1 MADYVCPYSVEEA
14 LRVLNRYEGAARI
27 IAGGTDLMLD
37 LRQGKVAPRCL
48 VDITRIPG
56 LEQIEVSQGMVE
68 VGAAVT
74 FAALGDSP
82 FIRQHV
88 HALAEAARSIGAFP
102 IQTVATWVGNL
113 VQALPAA
120 DGAIVALALEAEARV
135 ADCHAAEWRPV
146 ETLFAGPG
154 ISAVDPSRQIVT
166 HLRFRLPPRP
176 WGTAWQRLGRRES
189 LVLPILSCAV
199 RLCLSPDGSHIAH
212 ATLALGPVAPRPH
225 RARQAE
231 AFLQGQPPEAGTF
244 AQAAHLVQQEADPR
258 DSPTRASRAY
268 RLSIIPAV
276 VQTALTTA
284 AARAQVEMRD

>member
-1 MADYVCPYSVEEA
+1 MADYVCPDSVEEA
-14 LRVLNRYEGAARI
+14 LRVLNRYAGAARV

-37 LRQGKVAPRCL
+37 LRQGKLAPRCL

-56 LEQIEVSQGMVE
+56 LQRIEVSHGMVE

-74 FAALGDSP
+74 FATLGDSP

-88 HALAEAARSIGAFP
+88 HALAEAARSIGALP

-120 DGAIVALALEAEARV
+120 DGAIVALALEAEARIV
-135 ADCHAAEWRPV
+135 DRHAAEWRPV

-166 HLRFRLPPRP
+166 HLRFRLPPPP

-189 LVLPILSCAV
+189 LVLPILNCAV
-199 RLCLSPDGSHIAH
+199 RLCLSPDGSYIAH
-212 ATLALGPVAPRPH
+212 ATLALGPVGPRPH

-244 AQAAHLVQQEADPR
+244 TQAARLVQQEADPR

-276 VQTALTTA
+276 VEAALTAA
-284 AARAQVEMRD
+284 AARAQVE